1 MRQWSRASE
10 SDAEKKTKFEM
21 SRDLTRD
28 QKTHSTPNTSQM
40 LRISFGRHSASRT
53 SMIHWWVAE
62 IEWWNQYGE
71 SPFEETHQTGKGRC
85 VVLSHL
91 LWSEVIFGVSH
102 NALTT
107 SFVIGD
113 RNIKGSRNK
122 KWPVRYSAES
132 DEVVKILILKLVLCK
147 LTSNQYIRIGLVY
160 TNDRS
165 AIFKLRV
172 DRFIEWQS

>member
-1 MRQWSRASE
+1 M
-10 SDAEKKTKFEM
+10 
-21 SRDLTRD
+21 
-28 QKTHSTPNTSQM
+28 
-40 LRISFGRHSASRT
+40 
-53 SMIHWWVAE
+53 
-62 IEWWNQYGE
+62 
-71 SPFEETHQTGKGRC
+71 
-85 VVLSHL
+85 
-91 LWSEVIFGVSH
+91 SH